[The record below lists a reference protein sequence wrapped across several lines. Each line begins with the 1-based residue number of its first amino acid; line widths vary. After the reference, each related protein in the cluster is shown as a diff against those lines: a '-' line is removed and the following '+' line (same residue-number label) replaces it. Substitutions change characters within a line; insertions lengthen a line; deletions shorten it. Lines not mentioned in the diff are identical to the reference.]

1 MQKAN
6 SKKIIMAAMIGNS
19 LEYYDFTLFVFLT
32 PIISP
37 LFFPS
42 EDKIASIIAALGT
55 YAVGYFI

>member
-1 MQKAN
+1 
-6 SKKIIMAAMIGNS
+6 MAAMIGNS